1 MQRFAIIAALV
12 WAVACVSGPCVR
24 TADANEH
31 GPRIFAAAPSS
42 AISPAG
48 TGQVDWLVVAQ
59 FSTDQPPKNH
69 AATTTADTT
78 YQYDARGRRD
88 PFESLVKEKLRD
100 GDLVPV
106 GIIDPDRV
114 RGPLERFDLSAL
126 KLVGILH
133 GRLGRR
139 GLIRAPDNK
148 GYFVTIG
155 MYMGQNAGQI
165 TAIEP
170 DRLVIEEKF
179 KDPEGNI
186 VGKTLTLPLRRKKEN
201 G

>member
-12 WAVACVSGPCVR
+12 WAVASVSGPWVR
-24 TADANEH
+24 VANANEQR
-31 GPRIFAAAPSS
+31 PRIFAVALSS
-42 AISPAG
+42 TTSQAG

-59 FSTDQPPKNH
+59 TDQPSQNQ
-69 AATTTADTT
+69 AAITTPDTT
-78 YQYDARGRRD
+78 YQYDAKDRRD
-88 PFESLVKEKLRD
+88 PFESLVKEQPQKK
-100 GDLVPV
+100 GLVPL
-106 GIIDPDRV
+106 GILDDRK

-155 MYMGQNAGQI
+155 MYMGQNSGQI

>member
-12 WAVACVSGPCVR
+12 CAVASVSGIYIR
-24 TADANEH
+24 AANANEH
-31 GPRIFAAAPSS
+31 GSRMFAAAPSS
-42 AISPAG
+42 VAPQVGAG
-48 TGQVDWLVVAQ
+48 QASWVVVAQ
-59 FSTDQPPKNH
+59 LSTVQEPDNRV
-69 AATTTADTT
+69 ATTPPDAT
-78 YQYDARGRRD
+78 YRYNPQGRRD
-88 PFESLVKEKLRD
+88 PFDSLVKDSSHQAELER
-100 GDLVPV
+100 VR
-106 GIIDPDRV
+106 IDPERP

-126 KLVGILH
+126 KLVGILQ
-133 GRLGRR
+133 GQLGRR
-139 GLIRAPDNK
+139 GLIRAPDKK

-179 KDPEGNI
+179 KDAEGNI
-186 VGKTLTLPLRRKKEN
+186 VGKTLTLPLRRKKDN